1 MRITEQRNFVIFGMC
16 VCKFWASSFNFS
28 FVSGFGVAV
37 NFDFAQLS
45 TFALI
50 AFCHSNVSNYYFFC
64 RPPLKF
70 FVCTVTLDPPGAKN
84 IFSRLHLLRC
94 GNCMSAII
102 GIAFAKFV
110 YMQHKPHSPSM
121 RNKNKRS
128 FHNILLNTK
137 GNGRFF

>member
-64 RPPLKF
+64 RPPLQV
-70 FVCTVTLDPPGAKN
+70 FVCTVTLGTPPPHRAQKY
-84 IFSRLHLLRC
+84 IFTASFASLRELHVRNNR
-94 GNCMSAII
+94 NCVRKICLHTNHTRRVWETKTNAVFII
-102 GIAFAKFV
+102 F
-110 YMQHKPHSPSM
+110 Y
-121 RNKNKRS
+121 
-128 FHNILLNTK
+128 
-137 GNGRFF
+137 